1 MLTLIWLPDYL
12 RSAGALWWEPETA
25 RGALLAEADQAPD
38 TNPPSSVLQV
48 TSYSPA
54 CAHSYLV
61 PTLGSYALLVL
72 ADTQLKSLK
81 INPVAYCRGILCPIK
96 HNNNNLEYP

>member
-1 MLTLIWLPDYL
+1 MRYGGNQRQPEALSWQRRTKLQTPTL
-12 RSAGALWWEPETA
+12 
-25 RGALLAEADQAPD
+25 
-38 TNPPSSVLQV
+38 PPSVLQV

-81 INPVAYCRGILCPIK
+81 INPRLLTAEVFFVQ
-96 HNNNNLEYP
+96 